1 MPGIVGYV
9 GSFPE
14 GLSSVF
20 LEKMA
25 HALEP
30 ESRFKLDLYQGET
43 IGLGRVTL
51 GIANPESQPIWNEDE
66 TICLVM
72 EGEIYDVKS
81 ISQSLIQN
89 GHHFHYN
96 NDAEVLLH
104 LYEEQRENFAIK
116 LNGAFVAAI
125 WDSQE
130 KKLVLVND
138 RLGLYPLYYAQVGG
152 RLIFSSG
159 VRALLVDPSLPRMTD
174 SVAIAEL
181 LTFDHVLYDRTLLE
195 AVRLLPPASMAA
207 FADGHMRIRRY
218 WNLRYADPY
227 PVQDEHELLEEFLSL
242 LHQAVARRARHQDLS
257 TGILLS
263 GGLDSRFIT
272 AFLCQVLSP
281 QEVHGFTWGIPGC
294 DDLRFAREVSAITGA
309 RHHFFELKPDWLLE
323 KANEAVRITDGLSN
337 LTNLHALATIEAEA
351 RYVQVLYKGFMGD
364 ALMGFGQRRHLWTS
378 CDDSV
383 AIHVVLQVFHELGL
397 IVVDPGDH
405 EALFT
410 QSFLRKVGGAVLENF
425 ISGLRDSGSS
435 LPNDQVNYFYLTQR
449 VPRMTVKGVEAVR
462 SRTMARLPY
471 TDNDLVEFALRLPP
485 GMRLE
490 RWLMKNALAE
500 AFPKLAQIPVTET
513 GLPLM
518 ICARDVLE
526 RANRVIRWHAS
537 LVGLKWIPQHWQRHP
552 YGDYKLWFRTVLRD
566 WLEGILMSKRALER
580 DYFDPE
586 YVKRLASE
594 HMSGADHTGTLGAL
608 LSIELWHRIFLDDE
622 REI

>member
-1 MPGIVGYV
+1 MPGIIGYI
-9 GSFPE
+9 GSLPE

-25 HALEP
+25 RDLEP
-30 ESRFKLDLYQGET
+30 ESRFKVDLYQGET

-72 EGEIYDVKS
+72 EGEVYDVEP
-81 ISQSLIQN
+81 IIGALVQH
-89 GHHFHYN
+89 GHHFRYN
-96 NDAEVLLH
+96 NDAEILLH
-104 LYEEQRENFAIK
+104 LYEEQGEDFAAK

-125 WDSQE
+125 WDSRV

-138 RLGLYPLYYAQVGG
+138 RWGLYPLYYARVDG
-152 RLIFSSG
+152 RLIFASG
-159 VRALLVDPSLPRMTD
+159 VRALLVDPSLPRVTD
-174 SVAIAEL
+174 CVAIAEF

-195 AVRLLPPASMAA
+195 AVRLLPQASMLV
-207 FADGHMRIRRY
+207 FADGNMRIQPY
-218 WNLRYADPY
+218 WKLRFADPY
-227 PVQDEHELLEEFLSL
+227 PVRDEHDLLEEFLGL
-242 LHQAVARRARHQDLS
+242 LHQAVARRAHHLDLS

-272 AFLCQVLSP
+272 AFLCKVLSP
-281 QEVHGFTWGIPGC
+281 RKVRGFTWGVPGC
-294 DDLRFAREVSAITGA
+294 DDLRYARRISAVTGIQ
-309 RHHFFELKPDWLLE
+309 HHYLELKPDWLLE
-323 KANEAVRITDGLSN
+323 KASEAVCITDGLSN
-337 LTNLHALATIEAEA
+337 LVNLHALATVEAEA

-364 ALMGFGQRRHLWTS
+364 ALMGFGQRRNLWNS

-383 AIHVVLQVFHELGL
+383 AVQAAFQVFHELGL
-397 IVVDPGDH
+397 ITVDLDDH
-405 EALFT
+405 EAFFT

-425 ISGLRDSGSS
+425 ISGLRASGSS

-471 TDNDLVEFALRLPP
+471 TDNDLVEFTLRLPP

-490 RWLMKNALAE
+490 RWLMKNALVE
-500 AFPKLAQIPVTET
+500 AFPELAQIPITET

-537 LVGLKWIPQHWQRHP
+537 SAGLRWIPQEWQRRP
-552 YGDYKLWFRTVLRD
+552 YGDYKLWFRTALRD
-566 WLEGILMSKRALER
+566 WLEGILLNQHALER
-580 DYFDPE
+580 DYFHAE
-586 YVKRLASE
+586 YVKRLISE
-594 HMSGADHTGTLGAL
+594 HMGGADHTGTLGAL
-608 LSIELWHRIFLDDE
+608 LSIELWHRIFLDNAP
-622 REI
+622 EI